1 MPVLPPAPRRAA
13 ERHRPRRP
21 ARGFTLIELAIVLA
35 IVAILLRVA
44 SPGMSRLVAARALA
58 AQSSEFMAA
67 LRFARAQA
75 LQRGSAVTICA
86 SAPAGPPPACQGP
99 HAADWRSGWIV
110 FADRDR
116 RGVPDERAP
125 LLRVQQPLQRSGGV
139 AGTRGSISFT
149 AAGYSTDAS
158 SHYLFSP
165 PVEAA
170 LDAPPAVMVCVSKQG
185 RPRLASTGACN

>member
-1 MPVLPPAPRRAA
+1 MPVLPHRARRVPAP
-13 ERHRPRRP
+13 
-21 ARGFTLIELAIVLA
+21 GFTLIELAIVLA

-44 SPGMSRLVAARALA
+44 TPGMSRTVASRALA

-67 LRFARAQA
+67 LRFARATA
-75 LQRGSAVTICA
+75 MQRGSAVTICA
-86 SAPAGPPPACQGP
+86 SAPGGPPLACQGAR
-99 HAADWRSGWIV
+99 AADWRYGWIV

-116 RGVPDERAP
+116 RGVVDEHDP
-125 LLRVQQPLQRSGGV
+125 PLRVQQPLQHTGGV
-139 AGTRGSISFT
+139 AATRGSISFT

-158 SHYLFSP
+158 SHFLFSP

-185 RPRLASTGACN
+185 RPRLANAGACD

>member
-1 MPVLPPAPRRAA
+1 MFVLSA
-13 ERHRPRRP
+13 P
-21 ARGFTLIELAIVLA
+21 ARRRLASGFTLIELAIVLA

-44 SPGMSRLVAARALA
+44 APGMSRTVAARALA

-86 SAPAGPPPACQGP
+86 SAPGGPPLACQGVR
-99 HAADWRSGWIV
+99 AADWRHGWIV

-116 RGVPDERAP
+116 RGVPDERSF

-149 AAGYSTDAS
+149 AGGFSTDGS
-158 SHYLFSP
+158 SHFLFSP
-165 PVEAA
+165 PAA
-170 LDAPPAVMVCVSKQG
+170 AVDAPPAVMVCVSKQG
-185 RPRLASTGACN
+185 RPRLVGTGACD

>member
-1 MPVLPPAPRRAA
+1 MSVLPSARR
-13 ERHRPRRP
+13 RL
-21 ARGFTLIELAIVLA
+21 ARGFTVIELAIVLA
-35 IVAILLRVA
+35 IVALLVRMA
-44 SPGMSRLVAARALA
+44 APGLSRAAAARALA

-75 LQRGSAVTICA
+75 LQRGSAVTVCA
-86 SAPAGPPPACQGP
+86 SAPGALPLACQGP
-99 HAADWRSGWIV
+99 RAADWRHGWIV

-116 RGVPDERAP
+116 RGVTDSGSF

-149 AAGYSTDAS
+149 AAGYATDAS

-165 PVEAA
+165 PAEAA

-185 RPRLASTGACN
+185 RPRLVDGGACD

>member
-1 MPVLPPAPRRAA
+1 MPVLLQASRRAA
-13 ERHRPRRP
+13 MRDPCHRPAP
-21 ARGFTLIELAIVLA
+21 GFTLIELAIVLA
-35 IVAILLRVA
+35 IVAILVRVA
-44 SPGMSRLVAARALA
+44 APGLSRLAATQALR

-86 SAPAGPPPACQGP
+86 SAPGDSVLASQGSR
-99 HAADWRSGWIV
+99 AADWRSGWIV

-116 RGVPDERAP
+116 RGVPDARSP

-165 PVEAA
+165 PREAA
-170 LDAPPAVMVCVSKQG
+170 RDTPPAVMVCVSKQG
-185 RPRLASTGACN
+185 RPRLANGGACD

>member
-1 MPVLPPAPRRAA
+1 MPVLPPASRRASA
-13 ERHRPRRP
+13 HYPRLRP
-21 ARGFTLIELAIVLA
+21 ARGFTAIELAIVLA
-35 IVAILLRVA
+35 IVAILACLA
-44 SPGMSRLVAARALA
+44 APGMSRLVAARALA

-99 HAADWRSGWIV
+99 HSADWRSGWLV
-110 FADRDR
+110 FADADR
-116 RGVPDERAP
+116 RGVPDGQSP
-125 LLRVQQPLQRSGGV
+125 LLRVQQALQRSGGV

-149 AAGYSTDAS
+149 AAGYSTDAA

-165 PVEAA
+165 PGKAS

-185 RPRLASTGACN
+185 RPRLASAGACN